1 MKVCRILPGALLT
14 IALVVG
20 GSGVVSADPGSR
32 PAMDR
37 GTVDC
42 EELAQKLTELMGRR
56 DRVVDRIF
64 ALQTRRDA
72 AMAAGQTQRADRL
85 QRAIDAHLAIQARLD
100 ARLERTQGAYD
111 AACNQ
116 ET

>member
-1 MKVCRILPGALLT
+1 MKTRIVTGTLLSV
-14 IALVVG
+14 ALVVG
-20 GSGVVSADPGSR
+20 GAGVAAADPGSR

-42 EELAQKLTELMGRR
+42 EELAEHLTELVGRR
-56 DRVVDRIF
+56 DRLVDRIF

-72 AMAAGQTQRADRL
+72 AIAAGQTQRADGL

-100 ARLERTQGAYD
+100 ARLERVQGAYD
-111 AACNQ
+111 ATCNQ
-116 ET
+116 GT